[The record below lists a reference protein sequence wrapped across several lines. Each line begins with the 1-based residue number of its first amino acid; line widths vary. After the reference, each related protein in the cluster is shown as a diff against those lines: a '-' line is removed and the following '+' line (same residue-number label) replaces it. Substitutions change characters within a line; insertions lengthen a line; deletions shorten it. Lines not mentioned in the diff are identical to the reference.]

1 MKFAMPKSILKI
13 FQDSG
18 ALLQG
23 HFFLSS
29 GLHSQQY
36 LQCARVLEDPQT
48 SAKLCQTLAED
59 FKNDKI
65 TVVIG
70 PAMGGVILAYE
81 LARALGARAL
91 FAERET
97 GKMCLRRGFS
107 VSPEDRVLIAED
119 VITTG
124 GSVKEVIAALKPYG
138 AKIVGVA
145 ALIDRSGKRS
155 PFGKIRFRNL
165 KKMNIKTY
173 KPKSCPLCK
182 KKVPLVKPGSR
193 DTSLRRK

>member
-1 MKFAMPKSILKI
+1 MPKDILKI

-18 ALLQG
+18 ALLEG
-23 HFFLSS
+23 HFLLSS

-36 LQCARVLEDPQT
+36 LQCARVLEAPQT

-97 GKMCLRRGFS
+97 GKMRLRRGFAL
-107 VSPEDRVLIAED
+107 SPQDNVLVTED

-124 GSVKEVIAALKPYG
+124 GSVKEVIELVKATGAGISAVCAL
-138 AKIVGVA
+138 V
-145 ALIDRSGKRS
+145 DRSQS
-155 PFGKIRFRNL
+155 KIDFSVKCVALL
-165 KKMNIKTY
+165 KLDIKNF
-173 KPKSCPLCK
+173 PSENCPLCK
-182 KKVPLVKPGSR
+182 QQIKLTKPGSKNFGGQENC
-193 DTSLRRK
+193 LRQ